1 MWGAVRNAEGCD
13 VCCGDGALDGGGAV
27 SRRHGASRADP
38 GRLADDAAHTGSPT
52 RSSGPPAG
60 CHSADPAAAAEGHAP
75 GGTAAAGPPAFRREG
90 AVLNAGASEAG
101 IDRPLIDR
109 AGIEAAERLIRPY
122 IRRTPVIRVDAGDL
136 GISFEPGGAPLVLK
150 LEFLQYTGSFK
161 PRGAF
166 ASLLSRPAP
175 PSGVVA
181 ASGGN
186 HGAAVAYAAMRLG
199 IRATIFVPQVTAP
212 AKLDRIRG
220 YGAELIVKG
229 ALYADALRASQ
240 DFAERNGALQ
250 VHAYDQPET
259 LLGQGTV
266 GSEIEADAAEIDTLL
281 VAAGGG
287 GLIGG
292 IAAWYEGRIRLVA
305 VEPEGAPTL
314 HNALAAGH
322 PVDAPAGGIAA
333 DSLAPARVGALMFP
347 LAQRFVERTVLVEDA
362 AIREAQR
369 RLWSSLRIAAEPGGA
384 AAMAALIS
392 GRYQPAPGERIGV
405 VLCGANTDAIDF
417 DRAGG

>member
-1 MWGAVRNAEGCD
+1 MLPPRCAMWGAVRNAEGCD
-13 VCCGDGALDGGGAV
+13 VCCGDGALDRGGAV
-27 SRRHGASRADP
+27 SRRYGASRADP

-75 GGTAAAGPPAFRREG
+75 GGPAAAGPPAFRREG
-90 AVLNAGASEAG
+90 AVLSAGASEAG
-101 IDRPLIDR
+101 IDRPLIAR

-150 LEFLQYTGSFK
+150 LEFLQHTGSFK

-175 PSGVVA
+175 PAGVVA

-314 HNALAAGH
+314 HNALAAGQSRRCAGWWH
-322 PVDAPAGGIAA
+322 RRRFAGARTGRRADVPAGAA
-333 DSLAPARVGALMFP
+333 LCRTRRTRRGRGDPRGAAPVVVGAP
-347 LAQRFVERTVLVEDA
+347 HRGRAG
-362 AIREAQR
+362 R
-369 RLWSSLRIAAEPGGA
+369 RRGNGGA
-384 AAMAALIS
+384 HFGALS
-392 GRYQPAPGERIGV
+392 ARARR
-405 VLCGANTDAIDF
+405 A
-417 DRAGG
+417 DRRRAVRRQYRCH

>member
-1 MWGAVRNAEGCD
+1 MLPPLCAMWDAVRNAEGCD

-38 GRLADDAAHTGSPT
+38 RRLADDAAHTGSPT

-60 CHSADPAAAAEGHAP
+60 YHSADPAAAAEGHAP

-90 AVLNAGASEAG
+90 AVLSAGASEAG
-101 IDRPLIDR
+101 IDRP
-109 AGIEAAERLIRPY
+109 
-122 IRRTPVIRVDAGDL
+122 
-136 GISFEPGGAPLVLK
+136 
-150 LEFLQYTGSFK
+150 
-161 PRGAF
+161 
-166 ASLLSRPAP
+166 
-175 PSGVVA
+175 
-181 ASGGN
+181 
-186 HGAAVAYAAMRLG
+186 
-199 IRATIFVPQVTAP
+199 
-212 AKLDRIRG
+212 
-220 YGAELIVKG
+220 LIVKG

-347 LAQRFVERTVLVEDA
+347 LAQRFVERAVLVEDA

-369 RLWSSLRIAAEPGGA
+369 RLWSALRIAAEPGGA

>member
-1 MWGAVRNAEGCD
+1 MC
-13 VCCGDGALDGGGAV
+13 
-27 SRRHGASRADP
+27 
-38 GRLADDAAHTGSPT
+38 
-52 RSSGPPAG
+52 SS
-60 CHSADPAAAAEGHAP
+60 
-75 GGTAAAGPPAFRREG
+75 
-90 AVLNAGASEAG
+90 
-101 IDRPLIDR
+101 
-109 AGIEAAERLIRPY
+109 
-122 IRRTPVIRVDAGDL
+122 DL
-136 GISFEPGGAPLVLK
+136 
-150 LEFLQYTGSFK
+150 
-161 PRGAF
+161 
-166 ASLLSRPAP
+166 
-175 PSGVVA
+175 
-181 ASGGN
+181 
-186 HGAAVAYAAMRLG
+186 RLG

-347 LAQRFVERTVLVEDA
+347 LAQRFVERAILVEDA

-369 RLWSSLRIAAEPGGA
+369 RLWSALRIAAEPGGA

-417 DRAGG
+417 SRAGG